1 MKRFFVVL
9 VTFFALIAGGDRRVI
24 AVENPNL
31 TANNK
36 IGIHVL
42 DPNEVMEAAK
52 LVNGDTGAWGY
63 VTVPIQATDRNR
75 EKWIRFMRQAA
86 ENRVIP
92 IVRVATVVSGLH
104 WDEPNNYDLV
114 DFANFLN
121 DLPWPTKNRY
131 VVIFNEVNRADEYG
145 GYVSPEKYADT
156 LMNAMTIFKERSA
169 DFFILPAGM
178 DNAAASN
185 GESLHWRS
193 YWERVVARQP
203 EILEKIDG
211 WTSHAYPNPGF
222 RGRPTDRTDRSIA
235 SFRFELDFVSR
246 RTDRDL
252 PVFITET
259 GWDMSVVDERVAASY
274 LKTAHDQVWNDPRIV
289 AITPFLLR
297 AGAGPFVG
305 FSFLDMNGQPR
316 EVYQVWRSLAVKGEP
331 VLNQEVLE
339 EIKQGGVVSETKD
352 SSESIFERFELV
364 DWEGVWLW
372 LARILGLNRD
382 RVAHEEV
389 VEIGGRKYWVEVADT
404 NDERIRGLSGRSR
417 LKDNEGM
424 LFVFENKDRYAF
436 WMKEMRFDIYIVWIS
451 SGKVVG
457 IDNASYATP
466 YKRIWP
472 NEEVDM
478 VLEVVDIE
486 GIKIGDEIKRFE
498 VRGEV
503 DLEAKI
509 D

>member
-1 MKRFFVVL
+1 
-9 VTFFALIAGGDRRVI
+9 
-24 AVENPNL
+24 
-31 TANNK
+31 
-36 IGIHVL
+36 
-42 DPNEVMEAAK
+42 
-52 LVNGDTGAWGY
+52 
-63 VTVPIQATDRNR
+63 
-75 EKWIRFMRQAA
+75 
-86 ENRVIP
+86 
-92 IVRVATVVSGLH
+92 
-104 WDEPNNYDLV
+104 
-114 DFANFLN
+114 
-121 DLPWPTKNRY
+121 
-131 VVIFNEVNRADEYG
+131 
-145 GYVSPEKYADT
+145 
-156 LMNAMTIFKERSA
+156 
-169 DFFILPAGM
+169 
-178 DNAAASN
+178 
-185 GESLHWRS
+185 
-193 YWERVVARQP
+193 
-203 EILEKIDG
+203 
-211 WTSHAYPNPGF
+211 
-222 RGRPTDRTDRSIA
+222 
-235 SFRFELDFVSR
+235 
-246 RTDRDL
+246 
-252 PVFITET
+252 
-259 GWDMSVVDERVAASY
+259 
-274 LKTAHDQVWNDPRIV
+274 
-289 AITPFLLR
+289 
-297 AGAGPFVG
+297 
-305 FSFLDMNGQPR
+305 MNGQPR

-382 RVAHEEV
+382 RVAHEEM

-417 LKDNEGM
+417 LKDDEGM

-478 VLEVVDIE
+478 VLEVVDVE

-498 VRGEV
+498 VRDEV